1 MMMLAL
7 ATGQIAAINM
17 VVGHELFHRKER
29 VNRFLG
35 WLAYAKNYYSQFYTA
50 HIKFHHKLVA
60 TEEDP
65 TTSRMGESL
74 FSFVRRTFTGC
85 YSEVWAVDKTWR
97 SELLWQGLLHVS
109 ILGLISKAFG
119 PRAAV
124 FSLLQSA
131 VAVFMLETVNY
142 IEHYG
147 LLRRKDADGTYEP
160 VNIRHSWNAP

>member
-1 MMMLAL
+1 MA
-7 ATGQIAAINM
+7 GFNM

-29 VNRFLG
+29 VHRFFG
-35 WLAYAKNYYSQFYTA
+35 WLAYAKTYYSQFYTA

-74 FSFVRRTFTGC
+74 YSFVGRTVTGC
-85 YSEVWAVDKTWR
+85 YSEVYAVEKTWR
-97 SELLWQGLLHVS
+97 SELLWQGLLHALM
-109 ILGLISKAFG
+109 LGLIGIIFG

-124 FSLLQSA
+124 FSLMYA
-131 VAVFMLETVNY
+131 GIAVFMLETVNY

-147 LLRRKDADGTYEP
+147 LMRKKDAEGTYEP